1 MEDDWGDSTWDE
13 TDCDTCGT
21 PSSGDEEDDW

>member
-1 MEDDWGDSTWDE
+1 VDDWTDESWDE

-21 PSSGDEEDDW
+21 PWEPEESEDW